1 MKKANEEIQK
11 HISHIK
17 EYIKHII
24 QTSEEEFEKS
34 FNGSVAPSPNDYN
47 KLRQCILDRIKPF
60 QDQLVK
66 YEQLKIEPY
75 TIILK
80 NDEKKDICEWGLVK
94 ESPYAEGEVIE
105 KTLED
110 QSEQTQRK
118 INELI
123 K

>member
-1 MKKANEEIQK
+1 MKKAKEEIQE
-11 HISHIK
+11 H
-17 EYIKHII
+17 IKHII

-34 FNGSVAPSPNDYN
+34 FNGSVVPSSNDYN
-47 KLRQCILDRIKPF
+47 NLKRCIIERIKPF

-66 YEQLKIEPY
+66 
-75 TIILK
+75 
-80 NDEKKDICEWGLVK
+80 ICEWDLVK
-94 ESPYAEGEVIE
+94 ESPYAEGEVIK

-110 QSEQTQRK
+110 QNEETQRK